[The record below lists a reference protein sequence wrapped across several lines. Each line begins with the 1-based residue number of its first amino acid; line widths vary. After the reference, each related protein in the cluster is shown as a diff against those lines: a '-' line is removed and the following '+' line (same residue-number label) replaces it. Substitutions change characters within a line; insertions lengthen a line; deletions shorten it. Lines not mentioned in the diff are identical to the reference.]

1 MDDRRAIE
9 ASQDGRPEAFRH
21 LVEAYQQQAFGHA
34 YAILNHTE
42 DALDAVQD
50 AFVDAFRAV
59 ERFDTRRRFYP
70 WFYTLLRQ
78 RCFKVLRER
87 KRNRQNDSLGA
98 QKPALE
104 EPSQAAVALE
114 QALMELSPEDRELI
128 TLKHLG
134 GYSYEDL
141 AVLLNIPKG
150 TVMSRLFAARR
161 RLREKLAHYDL
172 FAGWLKGER
181 CVR

>member
-34 YAILNHTE
+34 FAILNHTE

-50 AFVDAFRAV
+50 AFVDAFRAI

-78 RCFKVLRER
+78 RCFKVLRGR
-87 KRNRQNDSLGA
+87 KRHRQNDSLGA
-98 QKPALE
+98 QQRALD

-128 TLKHLG
+128 TLKHLDG
-134 GYSYEDL
+134 LSYAQL
-141 AVLLNIPKG
+141 ADYLSIPAG
-150 TVMSRLFAARR
+150 TVMSRLHAARQKL
-161 RLREKLAHYDL
+161 RLRLAEHPSFKTAAEKKA
-172 FAGWLKGER
+172 
-181 CVR
+181 